1 MESPRRSSVHRLR
14 LPIAIAA
21 VGMFMVATAADALAG
36 CGNLGQATLSGAWQL
51 KVTVEPPTGTVPAG
65 GPAAGTTAVEAVD
78 LSTLCGPTGQCTATL
93 APSGGGILPIFD
105 DAVGFVWYP
114 STGLGHA
121 GSSYSGTTPRSG
133 YGGPGIPPCPPP
145 ADLQH
150 DVLTL
155 TVLQAVQDATGAWRA
170 TVVSGTEVSP
180 EGWVCADG
188 AGESTG
194 ADHLSLLGVPAGAS
208 FPTSTSLPC
217 AAPPVARPAVTA
229 ASNPEVSSFSS
240 NLVTPA
246 QAFGSPVHTL
256 IGAAI
261 TLGVI
266 LFITFPSQLFNRTF
280 EENYDE
286 IREITLRRLGW
297 LRRFRRDAEREAG
310 GLLRIGAFAAVVLGG
325 AALGSLNDPR
335 FGFNLR
341 SAATYVAVVLSIL
354 VGIAVGAT
362 VGTVYRR
369 LRHHP
374 VDARFHA
381 LPAGL
386 AVAATCV
393 LISKL
398 SSFEPG
404 YLYGVIASLA
414 FQGTL
419 AKNEQGH
426 AVALSA
432 VAGLIVAVLAWLVW
446 VPVGHAAATPG
457 APFGVVLAADLL
469 GSVFVGGLVGNVIGL
484 LPLRFLS
491 GGTLMAW
498 SRAAWAATFGI
509 AVFGLVEVELR
520 PQSTSAHPGSAPVV
534 TAVLLFVL
542 FGGSSAGLRWFFS
555 RRERLRRE
563 AEKAEGGEGQPE
575 APPAPSPPPAA
586 PVIAPERP
594 PAPATE
600 G

>member
-1 MESPRRSSVHRLR
+1 MESPRSSSVHRLR

-21 VGMFMVATAADALAG
+21 AGISMVATAVGASADCGDLAA
-36 CGNLGQATLSGAWQL
+36 ATLSGAWQL
-51 KVTVEPPTGTVPAG
+51 RMTVEPPTGTVPAG
-65 GPAAGTTAVEAVD
+65 LPKVGTTARQTVG
-78 LSTLCGPTGQCTATL
+78 LSTVCSATGQCTATL
-93 APSGGGILPIFD
+93 APSGGGILPLFD
-105 DAVGFVWYP
+105 NSVDFIWYP
-114 STGLGHA
+114 STGLTHA
-121 GSSYSGTTPRSG
+121 GSSYSGTTPTKRLRRSRHTTL
-133 YGGPGIPPCPPP
+133 PPP

-155 TVLQAVQDATGAWRA
+155 TVLQAAQDATGAWRA

-180 EGWVCADG
+180 EGWVCAG
-188 AGESTG
+188 GIGQSTG
-194 ADHLSLLGVPAGAS
+194 AEHLSLLAVPVGAS
-208 FPTSTSLPC
+208 FPPSTSLAC
-217 AAPPVARPAVTA
+217 AAPPVARAAVAA
-229 ASNPEVSSFSS
+229 ASNPDVSSFSS

-297 LRRFRRDAEREAG
+297 LRRFRRDAEREAEG
-310 GLLRIGAFAAVVLGG
+310 CSGSAPSRPSSWGAPPWAASTIAG
-325 AALGSLNDPR
+325 

-362 VGTVYRR
+362 VGAVYRR

-374 VDARFHA
+374 VEARFHA

-393 LISKL
+393 LISRL

-432 VAGLIVAVLAWLVW
+432 IAGLTVAVVAWLVW
-446 VPVGHAAATPG
+446 VPVGQRRRRARSPLRGGAGGRPARIRLRGRAGRQRDRPAAA
-457 APFGVVLAADLL
+457 AV
-469 GSVFVGGLVGNVIGL
+469 
-484 LPLRFLS
+484 PLRRHPDGVEPGSLGGDLRDRRLRAGRGGAAAPVHLGPPGERTRWSPRCSSSCSS
-491 GGTLMAW
+491 GG
-498 SRAAWAATFGI
+498 AASGCA
-509 AVFGLVEVELR
+509 
-520 PQSTSAHPGSAPVV
+520 
-534 TAVLLFVL
+534 
-542 FGGSSAGLRWFFS
+542 GSSAAGS
-555 RRERLRRE
+555 GSGARRRRRRG
-563 AEKAEGGEGQPE
+563 ARARAG
-575 APPAPSPPPAA
+575 PPAPSPAA
-586 PVIAPERP
+586 AAAGRSPSPRR
-594 PAPATE
+594 
-600 G
+600 